1 MIKFPQGELKRMSK
15 HLRVED
21 DQWEREKGGW
31 KYNEYLV
38 REQTRISKVLTT
50 STTPDDDSDKT
61 LRETDENNVKQRESN
76 EK

>member
-1 MIKFPQGELKRMSK
+1 MIKFPQGGLKQLSK

-21 DQWEREKGGW
+21 DQRERGKGGW

-50 STTPDDDSDKT
+50 STTRDDGSDKT
-61 LRETDENNVKQRESN
+61 LTETDENSVEQRESN